1 MTRSTHSDV
10 LVTCVAVARH
20 REGALVT
27 ALSLDALFV
36 VCLVGAAAPLL
47 LGFLPRLRLPSAV
60 LEIAT
65 GVLIGP
71 SVLGWVEPDEP
82 VLVAGLLGLAV
93 LLFLAGLEID
103 PGRAHRREL
112 GLAVGGYAITLV
124 LAAPAALALAAL
136 GWVQT
141 PALVAV
147 ALSATSLGLV
157 VPVLRDAGQARTAL
171 GQVVIVGGSVA
182 DVGSIVLLSVLFG
195 AEGGAASRLVLL
207 VTFAVVVVALVLG
220 VVLARRSARTRAV
233 ITALQDSTAQ
243 IRIRLSV
250 VLLVGLTALAARVGL
265 ETILGAFLAG
275 LVLSI
280 LDRRPQEHPRLRSG
294 LDAIGFGFL
303 VPVFYVASGLQLD
316 ISGLVSGGE
325 ALLQVA
331 ALVLVLLVV
340 RGAPALLHL
349 SALGV
354 RRALA
359 AGLLQATSLPFLV
372 TAAMVGRELGLVSPT
387 TSTALVTSGV
397 VSVAIFPTL
406 AYALLRPG
414 GAGAP
419 GSDR

>member
-1 MTRSTHSDV
+1 M
-10 LVTCVAVARH
+10 
-20 REGALVT
+20 T
-27 ALSLDALFV
+27 ALTLDALFV
-36 VCLVGAAAPLL
+36 VCLLGAAAPLL

-60 LEIAT
+60 LEITA
-65 GVLIGP
+65 GVVIGP

-103 PGRAHRREL
+103 PGRAHRREVEMAL
-112 GLAVGGYAITLV
+112 GGYALTLM
-124 LAAPAALALAAL
+124 LAAPIALGMAAL
-136 GWVQT
+136 GWIQT
-141 PALVAV
+141 PALVAL

-171 GQVVIVGGSVA
+171 GQAVIVGGSVA

-207 VTFAVVVVALVLG
+207 STFVSVVVALAAG
-220 VVLARRSARTRAV
+220 VMAARRSLRTRAV
-233 ITALQDSTAQ
+233 IEALQDSTAQ

-250 VLLVGLTALAARVGL
+250 VLLVGLTARPARVGL

-275 LVLSI
+275 LVLSL
-280 LDRRPQEHPRLRSG
+280 LDRRPQEHPRLRTG

-316 ISGLVSGGE
+316 VSGLLSGGE

-331 ALVLVLLVV
+331 GLVVALLVV

-349 SALGV
+349 PTLGL
-354 RRALA
+354 RRSLA

-372 TAAMVGRELGLVSPT
+372 TAAMVGRELGLVTPT
-387 TSTALVTSGV
+387 TATALVTSGV
-397 VSVAIFPTL
+397 VSVAVFPTL
-406 AYALLRPG
+406 AYSLLRSAAPTADQRPASSA
-414 GAGAP
+414 AG
-419 GSDR
+419 

>member
-1 MTRSTHSDV
+1 M
-10 LVTCVAVARH
+10 
-20 REGALVT
+20 T
-27 ALSLDALFV
+27 ALTLDALFV
-36 VCLVGAAAPLL
+36 VCLLGAAAPLI
-47 LGFLPRLRLPSAV
+47 LGYLPRLRLPSAV
-60 LEIAT
+60 LEIAA
-65 GVLIGP
+65 GVVIGP

-103 PGRAHRREL
+103 PGRAHRQEVE
-112 GLAVGGYAITLV
+112 LAVGGYALSLA
-124 LAAPAALALAAL
+124 LAALVALGLAAL
-136 GWVQT
+136 GWVHT

-157 VPVLRDAGQARTAL
+157 VPILRDAGEARTAL
-171 GQVVIVGGSVA
+171 GQAVIVGGSVA

-195 AEGGAASRLVLL
+195 AEGGPASRLVLL
-207 VTFAVVVVALVLG
+207 FTFAVVVVTLGLG
-220 VVLARRSARTRAV
+220 VVVARRSTRTRGV
-233 ITALQDSTAQ
+233 IDALQDSTAQ

-250 VLLVGLTALAARVGL
+250 LLLVGLTALAARFGL

-280 LDRRPQEHPRLRSG
+280 LDRRPQEHPRLRTG

-303 VPVFYVASGLQLD
+303 VPVFYVVSGLQLD

-331 ALVLVLLVV
+331 ALIGALLVV

-349 SALGV
+349 SALGA

-372 TAAMVGRELGLVSPT
+372 TAAMVGRELGLVTST
-387 TSTALVTSGV
+387 TATALVTSGV
-397 VSVAIFPTL
+397 VSVAVFPTL
-406 AYALLRPG
+406 AYALLRSSAAVEQAGRPPSGVG
-414 GAGAP
+414 G
-419 GSDR
+419 

>member
-1 MTRSTHSDV
+1 
-10 LVTCVAVARH
+10 
-20 REGALVT
+20 VT

-36 VCLVGAAAPLL
+36 VCLLGAVAPLV

-60 LEIAT
+60 LEISA

-71 SVLGWVEPDEP
+71 SVLGWVQPDEP

-103 PGRAHRREL
+103 PGRAHRREVE
-112 GLAVGGYAITLV
+112 LAVGGYALTLI
-124 LAAPAALALAAL
+124 LAAPIALGLAAL

-141 PALVAV
+141 PALVAL

-157 VPVLRDAGQARTAL
+157 VPVLRDAGQARSAL
-171 GQVVIVGGSVA
+171 GQAVIVGGSVA

-207 VTFAVVVVALVLG
+207 STFLAVVVALAAG
-220 VVLARRSARTRAV
+220 VVAARRSLRTRAV
-233 ITALQDSTAQ
+233 IEALQDSTAQ

-250 VLLVGLTALAARVGL
+250 VLLVGMTALAARVGL

-280 LDRRPQEHPRLRSG
+280 LDRRPQEHPRLRTG

-303 VPVFYVASGLQLD
+303 IPVFYVASGLQLD
-316 ISGLVSGGE
+316 VSGLVSGGE

-331 ALVLVLLVV
+331 VLVAALLVV

-349 SALGV
+349 PTLGV
-354 RRALA
+354 RRSAA

-372 TAAMVGRELGLVSPT
+372 TAAMVGRELDLVTPT
-387 TSTALVTSGV
+387 TATALVTSGV
-397 VSVAIFPTL
+397 VSVAVFPTL
-406 AYALLRPG
+406 AYALLRSAAPTRSDG
-414 GAGAP
+414 RTASSAAG
-419 GSDR
+419 

>member
-1 MTRSTHSDV
+1 M
-10 LVTCVAVARH
+10 
-20 REGALVT
+20 T
-27 ALSLDALFV
+27 ALTLDALFV
-36 VCLVGAAAPLL
+36 VCLLGAAAPLV

-60 LEIAT
+60 LEISA
-65 GVLIGP
+65 GVVVGP

-82 VLVAGLLGLAV
+82 VLVVGLLGLAV

-103 PGRAHRREL
+103 PGRARRREVE
-112 GLAVGGYAITLV
+112 LAVGGYALTLV
-124 LAAPAALALAAL
+124 LAALAALVLAAL

-171 GQVVIVGGSVA
+171 GQTVIVGGSVA

-207 VTFAVVVVALVLG
+207 CTFAVVVVTLVLG
-220 VVLARRSARTRAV
+220 VVAARRSVRTRAV
-233 ITALQDSTAQ
+233 VEALQDSTAQ

-275 LVLSI
+275 LVLSV
-280 LDRRPQEHPRLRSG
+280 LDRRPQQHPHLRTG

-316 ISGLVSGGE
+316 VSGLVSGGE
-325 ALLQVA
+325 ALLQVVV
-331 ALVLVLLVV
+331 LVLALLVV

-349 SALGV
+349 SALGA
-354 RRALA
+354 RGAMA

-372 TAAMVGRELGLVSPT
+372 TAAMVGRELGLVTPT
-387 TSTALVTSGV
+387 TATALVTSGV
-397 VSVAIFPTL
+397 VSVAVFPTL
-406 AYALLRPG
+406 AYVLLRSQ
-414 GAGAP
+414 ASVAP
-419 GSDR
+419 AV